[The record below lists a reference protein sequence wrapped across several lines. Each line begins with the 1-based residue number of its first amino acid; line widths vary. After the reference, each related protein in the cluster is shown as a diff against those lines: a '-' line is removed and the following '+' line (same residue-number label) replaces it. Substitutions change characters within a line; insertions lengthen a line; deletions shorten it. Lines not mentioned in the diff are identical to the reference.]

1 MSSTQNGKTG
11 PLDGIRVL
19 DWTIAQFG
27 PVSTMML
34 ADMGAEVIKVESLD
48 GDSGR
53 QVERVGG
60 YNSGLPDDI
69 SGFFESLNRQKLGI
83 ALDLK
88 NPRGVEIMCELVKRS
103 DVLVQNFRQGVAER
117 LGLGYDDLIQHNPQ
131 IIYASASGYGPQG
144 PDSGR
149 PAYDLT
155 GEARSGAL
163 WWTGG
168 GGDDAPL
175 GLHLAD
181 QLGGIM
187 LSYGVLGAIIARE
200 RFGFGQKVDVSHLGS
215 MIWGRGMQNGISLL
229 INRELYGHDR
239 RRATNVLWNFY
250 KCRDGE
256 WLAFAMGQQ
265 DRYWPIFCRA
275 IGSTEFIDD
284 ERFHTVE
291 KRYENLEELV
301 RLVDAVFATKTR
313 DEWETI
319 LAGAG
324 DLIYQRVQ
332 RTLDLPN
339 DPQVVAN
346 DYIVDFEHPALGHTK
361 WLQTPVTYSRTPLS
375 TRKMAPTLGQDT
387 EEILIDLLGYT
398 WEDIESLNTAGVI
411 L

>member
-1 MSSTQNGKTG
+1 MTHGRNGRTG
-11 PLDGIRVL
+11 PLDGVRVI

-34 ADMGAEVIKVESLD
+34 ADMGAVVIKVESLD

-69 SGFFESLNRQKLGI
+69 SAFFETLNRQKLGI

-88 NPRGVEIMCELVKRS
+88 RPRGVEIMRELVRRS

-117 LGLGYDDLIQHNPQ
+117 LGLGYDDLTEYNPQ
-131 IIYASASGYGPQG
+131 LIYASASGYGPEG
-144 PDSGR
+144 PDSSR

-163 WWTGG
+163 WWSGA
-168 GGDDAPL
+168 GDTPI

-181 QLGGIM
+181 QIGGIM
-187 LSYGVLGAIIARE
+187 LSYGVLGALFARE
-200 RFGFGQKVDVSHLGS
+200 RFGFGQKLDVSHLGS

-229 INRELYGHDR
+229 TGRELGGHDR
-239 RRATNVLWNFY
+239 SGATNVLWNFY
-250 KCRDGE
+250 RCRDGE
-256 WLAFAMGQQ
+256 WIALAMGQQ
-265 DRYWPIFCRA
+265 DRYWPVFCKA
-275 IGSTEFIDD
+275 IDSPELVED
-284 ERFHTVE
+284 ERFNTVE
-291 KRYENLEELV
+291 KRYENLQELV
-301 RLVDAVFATKTR
+301 GLIDAAFAERTR
-313 DEWETI
+313 DEWEHA
-319 LAGAG
+319 LGEAG

-339 DPQVVAN
+339 DPQVMAN
-346 DYIVDFEHPALGHTK
+346 SYIVDFEHPVLGPTK
-361 WLQTPVTYSRTPLS
+361 WPQTPITYSRTPLS
-375 TRKMAPTLGQDT
+375 TRKMAPALGQDT
-387 EEILIDLLGYT
+387 ESVLIDLLGYS
-398 WEDIESLNTAGVI
+398 WEDIESLHDEGVI

>member
-1 MSSTQNGKTG
+1 MASPQNGRTG
-11 PLDGIRVL
+11 PLDGVRVI

-69 SGFFESLNRQKLGI
+69 SAFFEALNRQKLGI

-88 NPRGVEIMCELVKRS
+88 RPRGVEIMRELVRRS

-117 LGLGYDDLIQHNPQ
+117 LGLSYDALTEYNPQ
-131 IIYASASGYGPQG
+131 LIYASASGYGPEG
-144 PDSGR
+144 PDSNR

-163 WWTGG
+163 WWAGAGNDT
-168 GGDDAPL
+168 PI

-181 QLGGIM
+181 QIGGIM
-187 LSYGVLGAIIARE
+187 LSYGVLGALIARE
-200 RFGFGQKVDVSHLGS
+200 RFGFGQKLDVSHLGS

-229 INRELYGHDR
+229 IDRELGGHDR
-239 RRATNVLWNFY
+239 SGATNVLWNFY
-250 KCRDGE
+250 RCRDGE
-256 WLAFAMGQQ
+256 WIALAMGQQ
-265 DRYWPIFCRA
+265 DRYWPTFCSA
-275 IGSTEFIDD
+275 IERPDLIDD
-284 ERFHTVE
+284 ERFNTVE
-291 KRYENLEELV
+291 GRYENLQPLV
-301 RLVDAVFATKTR
+301 SLIDAAFAEKTR
-313 DEWETI
+313 DEWERV
-319 LAGAG
+319 LGEAG

-332 RTLDLPN
+332 RTLDLPG

-346 DYIVDFEHPALGHTK
+346 SYIVDFDHPVLGPTK
-361 WLQTPVTYSRTPLS
+361 WLQTPITYSSTPLS
-375 TRKMAPTLGQDT
+375 TRKMAPALGQDT
-387 EEILIDLLGYT
+387 ESILIDLLGYS
-398 WEDIESLNTAGVI
+398 WEDIETLHDEGVI